1 MKKLILTLL
10 VVLTTTA
17 AWAVKTD
24 RTPALITQSDGTQV
38 TVIGFGD
45 ANFHWY
51 TTTDG
56 VLLYKEGTD
65 FYIANID
72 VNGELTSSGIL
83 VHESAQR
90 KGSEKTLVANQNKTA
105 FYNSLKE
112 TTNKSGKR
120 KIEPI
125 GTGANGVAYFPHKD
139 SPKAIVI
146 LAEFQDTLFHNTYD
160 DTRAIFNSYL
170 NAEGKPEGVEADK
183 TVSSNYGSIRK
194 YFSDMSGGKYT
205 PQFDVYGPVKLSRE
219 LKYYG
224 EGKDDYMSRFVPEVC
239 QLADE
244 LIDYSQYDANND
256 GNVDLVYIIYAGYAA
271 SYKQNSTDCIW
282 PKAGTIDGG
291 TYDGKKVC
299 RYGVHAE
306 LNGYP
311 GAWSTGKFHRISGAG
326 LFCHE
331 FSHTMGLPDL
341 YYTGSAPYDD
351 CDMEYW
357 DLMDL
362 GEYTGNGYYPTAYTA
377 WEREVM
383 GWSTIETLT
392 DKGQVVLKNIDEGG
406 MAYRILNDAQTNG
419 HEYFILQNIQKTGW
433 NSRQYGHG
441 MLITHVDYAK
451 DYTNLFDYPNALRT
465 HPRMT
470 IVPADGL
477 LISSYSIKEKEYPTQ
492 DDFIASLGGDP
503 YPGTGNVTEIESFSV
518 FTSDND
524 KNLLYKPIYN
534 IKETDGVI
542 TFDFLETTTAIK
554 TVETT
559 DIQKGTDRI
568 YTIDGRLVN
577 TAKDQLPKG
586 IYIIGKKKVVIK

>member
-1 MKKLILTLL
+1 MKKLLLTLL
-10 VVLTTTA
+10 VVLTTTV
-17 AWAVKTD
+17 AWAVKAD
-24 RTPALITQSDGTQV
+24 RTPTLITQSDGTQV

-45 ANFHWY
+45 ADFHWY

-56 VLLYKEGTD
+56 VLLYKEGTN
-65 FYIANID
+65 FYVAVIEA
-72 VNGELTSSGIL
+72 NGEMTSSGML
-83 VHESAQR
+83 VHEASQR
-90 KGSEKTLVANQNKTA
+90 TDGEKALITKQNKTA
-105 FYNSLKE
+105 FFNSQSQKM
-112 TTNKSGKR
+112 KGMR
-120 KIEPI
+120 KVEPI
-125 GTGANGVAYFPHKD
+125 GTSADGIAYFPHTG

-146 LAEFQDTLFHNTYD
+146 LAEFQDSVFHNTYD

-170 NAEGKPEGVEADK
+170 NAESKPTGVENDN

-194 YFSDMSGGKYT
+194 YFSDMSNRQYT

-224 EGKDDYMSRFVPEVC
+224 EGKDDYMSRFIPEVC
-239 QLADE
+239 SLADE

-256 GNVDLVYIIYAGYAA
+256 GNVDLVYVIYAGYAA

-282 PKAGTIDGG
+282 PKSGTINGG
-291 TYDGKKVC
+291 TYDGKKIC

-306 LNGYP
+306 LNAYP
-311 GAWSTGKFHRISGAG
+311 GAWSTGKYHRISGAG

-331 FSHTMGLPDL
+331 FSHTLGLPDL

-383 GWSTIETLT
+383 GWSSIETLT
-392 DKGQVVLKNIDEGG
+392 DEMKGQVVLENIDEGG
-406 MAYRILNDAQTNG
+406 KSYRILNEAQANG

-433 NSRQYGHG
+433 NSKLYGHG
-441 MLITHVDYAK
+441 MLITHVDYA
-451 DYTNLFDYPNALRT
+451 YNNTNLHDYPNASRT
-465 HPRMT
+465 HPRAT

-477 LISSYSIKEKEYPTQ
+477 LISAYSVKENEYPTQ
-492 DDFIASLGGDP
+492 ADFINSLGGDP
-503 YPGTGNVTEIESFSV
+503 YPGTSKVTEIASFKV
-518 FTSDND
+518 YTSDND
-524 KNLLYKPIYN
+524 DNLLYKPIYN
-534 IKETDGVI
+534 IQETNGVI
-542 TFDFLETTTAIK
+542 TFDYLETTTAIK
-554 TVETT
+554 AIETADVQST
-559 DIQKGTDRI
+559 NDRI

-577 TAKDQLPKG
+577 TTKDRLPKG
-586 IYIIGKKKVVIK
+586 IYIIGNKKVVIK